1 MMNDITDNS
10 GVMETAVRL
19 LSNKKIKCMYVCIYS
34 TCMSLITSGAATLIC
49 IDDQYVISLENVD
62 QCFPKPKVIFL
73 NVLFSLQ

>member
-1 MMNDITDNS
+1 
-10 GVMETAVRL
+10 
-19 LSNKKIKCMYVCIYS
+19 MYVCIYS